1 MLSDG
6 RIMLKTLIVLG
17 FHLVAANLIGVIACL
32 LFDVAPLRFDSGA
45 LPYAIWTVLGIFTG
59 FIVFG
64 AAGEWAAPEGKGE
77 WSGRPGAA
85 RTGNLVL
92 ATGLAGM
99 AGLGLLFNGLW
110 WSRGVHGEY
119 FVPDSA
125 PHTITFFGSTALAML
140 IGRHAAIE
148 ERTW

>member
-1 MLSDG
+1 MLNDG
-6 RIMLKTLIVLG
+6 RIMLKTLVVLS
-17 FHLVAANLIGVIACL
+17 FYLAAADLIGVVACF

-45 LPYAIWTVLGIFTG
+45 SPYAIWSVLGIFTG

-64 AAGEWAAPEGKGE
+64 AAGHWASRAGKGE
-77 WSGRPGAA
+77 WSGRLGAA

-99 AGLGLLFNGLW
+99 AGLGLLFDRLW
-110 WSRGVHGEY
+110 WSRGVDGEY

-140 IGRHAAIE
+140 IGRHVAVD